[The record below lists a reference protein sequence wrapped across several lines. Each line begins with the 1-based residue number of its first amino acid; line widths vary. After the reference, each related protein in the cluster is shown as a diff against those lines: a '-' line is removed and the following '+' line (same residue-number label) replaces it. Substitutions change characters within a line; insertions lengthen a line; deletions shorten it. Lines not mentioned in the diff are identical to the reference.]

1 MVQNEHRSNAV
12 GGPCSQG
19 PLSFFF
25 AAFLLACSPLACGV
39 ESASGKPPLPDPSQ
53 PGPAGQSFDVLEYE
67 VEGNSV
73 LTNLQIEKAVY
84 PYLGYAK
91 TIKDVEAARAALEKV
106 YRERGFLTVFVDIP
120 EQQVE
125 AGVVVLRVTE
135 GRVAKLAVTGNRYYS
150 RGAIRAQVPELSP
163 GQVPNF
169 TEVQQQVAQLNRN
182 ANRQVTPVLRAGE
195 APGTVDIELKVD
207 DKAPW
212 HAEVELNNN
221 QSPNTPPLRLQ
232 GSFRYDNLWQKEH
245 SVSLLYQT
253 APQDPQDLSVFSG
266 SYLLP
271 MWGSNVLAL
280 YALHS
285 NSQVAAVGGIN
296 VVGTGTIAGAR
307 AVFPLPAREGLFQSV
322 TLGIDYKNLNE
333 AVLQGSGTVETPITY
348 VPVTAQYRANWSGKT
363 ASMETQFSLNA
374 APRGLFGNSDEE
386 FEQKRF
392 NARASYVYLRAGW
405 KTQLLLGRGFQLLT
419 RLEGQLSNQ
428 PLVSSEQF
436 CLGGVNSVR
445 GYLECEALGDNG
457 LFGSVEVART
467 LSLPHSLSYIQG
479 LTLFAF
485 VDAGDVA
492 IIDPLPSQT
501 DHFTQASIG
510 LGLRFSAFRHLDG
523 DFDVAFPLEDSVDS
537 KAWNPRVLFRL
548 AYGF

>member
-1 MVQNEHRSNAV
+1 V
-12 GGPCSQG
+12 GVT
-19 PLSFFF
+19 PLGREPASSS
-25 AAFLLACSPLACGV
+25 AIARVALLAALFLGCSPLACGV
-39 ESASGKPPLPDPSQ
+39 ESGAV
-53 PGPAGQSFDVLEYE
+53 GQSPPESSNARPVEQTFDVLEYE

-91 TIKDVEAARAALEKV
+91 TIKDVESARTALEKV
-106 YRERGFLTVFVDIP
+106 YREHGFLTVFVDIP
-120 EQQVE
+120 EQQVD

-135 GRVAKLAVTGNRYYS
+135 GRVSKLAVTGNRYYS

-169 TEVQQQVAQLNRN
+169 TEVQQQVAQLNKN
-182 ANRQVTPVLRAGE
+182 ANRQVTPVLRAGT

-212 HAEVELNNN
+212 HADLELNNN

-232 GSFRYDNLWQKEH
+232 GSVRYDNLWQKEH
-245 SVSLLYQT
+245 SVSLFYQT
-253 APQDPQDLSVFSG
+253 APQEPQDLSVVSG

-271 MWGSNVLAL
+271 MWDSNVLAL

-285 NSQVAAVGGIN
+285 NSQVAAVGGVN

-322 TLGIDYKNLNE
+322 TLGIDYKNLDE
-333 AVLQGSGTVETPITY
+333 SVLQGTGMIETPITY
-348 VPVTAQYRANWSGKT
+348 VPLMAQYRANWQNKT
-363 ASMETQFSLNA
+363 TSTEAQFTLNM

-392 NARASYVYLRAGW
+392 NAKASYVYLRAGW

-436 CLGGVNSVR
+436 CLGGVYSVR
-445 GYLECEALGDNG
+445 GYLECESLGDNG
-457 LFGSVEVART
+457 LFGSIQIARA
-467 LSLPHSLSYIQG
+467 LSLPPSLSDIQG

-485 VDAGDVA
+485 VDAGDTTL
-492 IIDPLPSQT
+492 IDALPGQT
-501 DHFTQASIG
+501 DHFTQASLG
-510 LGLRFSAFRHLDG
+510 LGLHFSAFRHLDG
-523 DFDVAFPLEDSVDS
+523 DLDVAFPTENSVDT
-537 KAWNPRVLFRL
+537 KAWNPRILFRL